1 MAAPPR
7 SDSKRMYSWW
17 WDSHISPKNSKWLQE
32 NLTDMDVKV
41 KQMIKLI
48 EEDADS
54 FARRAEMYY
63 KKRPELMKMVEEFYR
78 AYRALA
84 ERYDHATGVIRQA
97 HRTMTEA
104 FPNQVPSMM
113 GDDLPAGSADGEPR
127 TPDMPPTRVLF
138 DPEELQKDALGI
150 SPSPKA
156 IKRNGSFTEEPDSVS
171 GRKGLKQ
178 LNDLFGSTEGR
189 ARKGLSFHDA
199 EEEDQN
205 MQDIGKSE
213 IKPRIPSESER
224 MGKAEM
230 EILTLKNAL
239 AKLEAE
245 KEAGLLQYQQ
255 SLERLSNLESEVS
268 HAKADSQGFNERAS
282 KAEAEAQTLKEAL
295 SKLEAERE
303 SSFLQYQQ
311 FLEKIAKLEF
321 NISHAEK
328 DAGEL
333 TERASKAEIEA
344 ESLKQALAEVETE
357 KDEALLQYK
366 QCLEKISS
374 LENKLL
380 HAEDSA
386 MMFKE
391 SADKAEREVEILKQ
405 ALTKITEEQEAA
417 AIQYQQCLDTI
428 AVLEHKLASA
438 QEEAQRLNSEIDDGV
453 VKLKGAEERCFLL
466 EKSNQTMHSELESLA
481 QTMAAQSEELTEKQ
495 KELGRLWACIQEERL
510 RFMEAETAFQTL
522 QHLHSQSQE
531 ELRSMAAEI
540 KNRTQT
546 LQDLEA
552 RNQILKNEVEDVKVE
567 NKGLNE
573 VNLSSALTIQGL
585 QDEISSL
592 RETIGKL
599 EAEVELR
606 LDQRNALQQEIYC
619 LKEELNDLNKKQQA
633 IKEQVESVGFNPES
647 LGSSLKDLQDENKK
661 LKEVCE
667 KERIEKVAFLEKL
680 VIMEKLI
687 EKNALLENSLSDL
700 NVELEG
706 VREKVRALEESC
718 QSLLEEKST
727 LVSEKA
733 TLVSQLQIAT
743 ENLQKLDE
751 KNNFLEISL
760 LDANAEIEGLRIKS
774 KSLQDSYT
782 LLENDKSGLDLEK
795 GNLVSQLDSTQK
807 RLEEVEKN
815 YLGLEERYLDLEK
828 EKQSSLHEVEE
839 LRTHLDAQ
847 KQEYASLV
855 QLSESQLAGMGTK
868 VRLLHEEGQRVKKE
882 YEEERLD
889 KDFYAQTEIF
899 ILQKCVQDLEEN
911 NFSVLLEFQKLLE
924 ASQLSEKL
932 ISELE
937 QENLEQQVEVK
948 SLYDKIKVLR
958 MGLYRVLKTL
968 EPESSQWYQ
977 GKGEQ
982 DQMLL
987 NLTLVKLQATQKMV
1001 SEIQDENQK
1010 LLIENSVIV
1019 TLLGQL
1025 QRELENLA
1033 ISKDFLDQELA
1044 CRSEQHLVLQ
1054 SDSRILSEK
1063 NEVLSLK
1070 IIEADH
1076 KEEVLKVELMNL
1088 QGELLD
1094 LQGAYKTLQDDS
1106 RKMLDE
1112 ERSLKNLILE
1122 LGEEKS
1128 NLEAEN
1134 CAIFAE
1140 KASLGILSLIFRDII
1155 SAKLLEFEELSKNN
1169 DKLFHVNDGLNLKVM
1184 MMEEKLMELSVLQY
1198 EKSELHKTVE
1208 YLKSRCDEV
1217 ELKGCN
1223 QEKKIMK
1230 LSSDYDEQ
1238 CKVLECI
1245 REANLKLGSELQL
1258 LNQELVL
1265 AKTREEILNYDMQ
1278 KGRNEIEHWESQAA
1292 ALYGELQISTVH
1304 QTLFEGKIRELIEAC
1319 KSLEL
1324 RNCSKDLEIELLK
1337 ERVGPLE
1344 SENEE
1349 LKTQMMSCIPAFI
1362 SLSDCITSLE
1372 NHTLSHVALHD
1383 ADKETK
1389 DVILV
1394 RHAESSQKASKE
1406 QGVMG
1411 PGEILDLQMR
1421 IRAIEEAVMER
1432 ERSLILEISNAN
1444 SKLGSA
1450 IGQLEELES
1459 RKSMHQE
1466 LVAGDKQG
1474 IRKPENKELGHEKS
1488 GSGNEVMTKDI
1499 MLDQI
1504 SECSSYGIS
1513 RRETVEGADD
1523 QMLEIWETTEQ
1534 DSSIDL
1540 TVGKTQKVTATPTE
1554 KKRRAHP
1561 SRESALEKDVS
1572 VDKLEISRR
1581 LSGSRKEVSQRKV
1594 LERLDSDAQKLVN
1607 LQITVEDLKRK
1618 VEITEKNKNGKGIE
1632 YDSVREQL
1640 EESEETIT
1648 TLVDANRRLTK
1659 SIKDESFSSDEK
1671 SALSSDEGGSLRRKT
1686 LEEVKQGSEK
1696 VKRLEMEVQK
1706 LQFLLLK
1713 IDGENKSRGKAKTI
1727 ERKTSVLLRDYL
1739 YGGGTR
1745 AGQKHKKRHFCA
1757 CVQSPTKGD

>member
-1 MAAPPR
+1 MAAAPSR
-7 SDSKRMYSWW
+7 SDSRRMYSWW

-97 HRTMTEA
+97 HRTMSEA

-113 GDDLPAGSADGEPR
+113 GDDLPAGATDGEPR
-127 TPDMPPTRVLF
+127 TPEMPPTRALF

-150 SPSPKA
+150 SQSPKA
-156 IKRNGSFTEEPDSVS
+156 IKRNGAFTEEPDTVS

-189 ARKGLSFHDA
+189 ARKGLHFHDA

-205 MQDIGKSE
+205 MEDTGKSE
-213 IKPRIPSESER
+213 IKPRIPSDSER

-245 KEAGLLQYQQ
+245 KEAELLQYQQ

-268 HAKADSQGFNERAS
+268 NAKEDSQGFNARAS
-282 KAEAEAQTLKEAL
+282 KAEAEVQTLKEAL

-311 FLEKIAKLEF
+311 CLEKIAKLEF

-333 TERASKAEIEA
+333 TERARKAELETK
-344 ESLKQALAEVETE
+344 SLKQVLAGVETE
-357 KDEALLQYK
+357 KEEALLQYK
-366 QCLEKISS
+366 LCLEKISS
-374 LENKLL
+374 LESKLL
-380 HAEDSA
+380 HAEESA

-405 ALTKITEEQEAA
+405 ALTKLTEEQEATV
-417 AIQYQQCLDTI
+417 IQYQQCLDTI
-428 AVLEHKLASA
+428 AVLEQKLASA
-438 QEEAQRLNSEIDDGV
+438 QEEAQRLNSEMDDGV
-453 VKLKGAEERCFLL
+453 VKLKGAEERCSLL
-466 EKSNQTMHSELESLA
+466 EKSNQTMYSELESLA
-481 QTMAAQSEELTEKQ
+481 QKMAAQSNEVTEKQ

-510 RFMEAETAFQTL
+510 RFVEAETAFQTL

-540 KNRTQT
+540 KNRSQT

-552 RNQILKNEVEDVKVE
+552 RNQILQDEVKVVKVE

-573 VNLSSALTIQGL
+573 INLSSSLTIRGL

-606 LDQRNALQQEIYC
+606 LDERNALQQEIYC
-619 LKEELNDLNKKQQA
+619 LKEELNDLNKKQQT
-633 IKEQVESVGFNPES
+633 IKEQVESVGFSPES

-667 KERIEKVAFLEKL
+667 KERNEKVGHLEKL
-680 VIMEKLI
+680 IIMEKLM
-687 EKNALLENSLSDL
+687 EKNDLLENSLSDL
-700 NVELEG
+700 NVELDG

-718 QSLLEEKST
+718 QSLMGEKST

-743 ENLQKLDE
+743 DNLEKLEE
-751 KNNFLEISL
+751 KNNFLETSL

-774 KSLQDSYT
+774 RSLQDSYA
-782 LLENDKSGLDLEK
+782 LLENHKSDLHSEK

-807 RLEEVEKN
+807 RLEELEKN
-815 YLGLEERYLDLEK
+815 YLGLEERHLDLER
-828 EKQSSLHEVEE
+828 ERQSSLHEVEE

-855 QLSESQLAGMGTK
+855 QLSESQLTGMGAK
-868 VRLLHEEGQRVKKE
+868 VRLLQEEGKRVKKE
-882 YEEERLD
+882 YEEQQLD
-889 KDFYAQTEIF
+889 KDFSAQTEIF
-899 ILQKCVQDLEEN
+899 ILQKCVLDLEEN

-948 SLYDKIKVLR
+948 SLYDQIKVLR

-968 EPESSQWYQ
+968 ELDSNQWYQ
-977 GKGEQ
+977 GKAEQ

-987 NLTLVKLQATQKMV
+987 NLTLLKLQATQKMV
-1001 SEIQDENQK
+1001 SELQDENQQ

-1025 QRELENLA
+1025 QREVENLVTA
-1033 ISKDFLDQELA
+1033 KNLLDHELA
-1044 CRSEQHLVLQ
+1044 GRSEQYLVLQ
-1054 SDSRILSEK
+1054 SDSRKISAM

-1070 IIEADH
+1070 IMEGNH
-1076 KEEVLKVELMNL
+1076 KEEVLKVELKNL

-1094 LQGAYKTLQDDS
+1094 LQGAYKTLQEES
-1106 RKMLDE
+1106 RKMSDE
-1112 ERSLKNLILE
+1112 ERSLKNLISE

-1128 NLEAEN
+1128 NLEEEN

-1140 KASLGILSLIFRDII
+1140 KASLGILSLIFKDTI
-1155 SAKLLEFEELSKNN
+1155 STKLLEIEKLSKNY
-1169 DKLFHVNDGLNLKVM
+1169 DKLFHVHDGLNLKGK
-1184 MMEEKLMELSVLQY
+1184 MMEEKLLELSVLQG
-1198 EKSELHKTVE
+1198 ETTELHKTLE

-1217 ELKGCN
+1217 ELKGSN
-1223 QEKKIMK
+1223 QEKQIMK
-1230 LSSDYDEQ
+1230 LSTDYDEQ
-1238 CKVLECI
+1238 SKVLQCI
-1245 REANLKLGSELQL
+1245 QETNLKLDSELQL
-1258 LNQELVL
+1258 LNEELVE
-1265 AKTREEILNYDMQ
+1265 AKSREDILNSEMQ

-1292 ALYGELQISTVH
+1292 ALYGELQISAVH
-1304 QTLFEGKIRELIEAC
+1304 QALFEGKIHELIEAC
-1319 KSLEL
+1319 KSLER
-1324 RNCSKDLEIELLK
+1324 RNCSKDLELEQMK
-1337 ERVGPLE
+1337 ERLGPLE
-1344 SENEE
+1344 SENED
-1349 LKTQMMSCIPAFI
+1349 LKTQMMSYIPAFI

-1372 NHTLSHVALHD
+1372 NHTLSHMTLHE

-1389 DVILV
+1389 DVTLG
-1394 RHAESSQKASKE
+1394 RQADSSQKISKE
-1406 QGVMG
+1406 LGDMG
-1411 PGEILDLQMR
+1411 PDEVLDLQALEMR
-1421 IRAIEEAVMER
+1421 IRAIEEAMVER
-1432 ERSLILEISNAN
+1432 ERVLILEISNAN
-1444 SKLGSA
+1444 SKLGA
-1450 IGQLEELES
+1450 KIEQLEELES

-1466 LVAGDKQG
+1466 LIAGGKQG
-1474 IRKPENKELGHEKS
+1474 IQKPEKEPRHEKS
-1488 GSGNEVMTKDI
+1488 GSGNDVMTKDI

-1504 SECSSYGIS
+1504 SECSSYGMS
-1513 RRETVEGADD
+1513 RRETVEADD

-1534 DSSIDL
+1534 DSSIDF
-1540 TVGKTQKVTATPTE
+1540 TVGKAPKAIE

-1561 SRESALEKDVS
+1561 SRETVLEKDVS

-1581 LSGSRKEVSQRKV
+1581 MSGSRQEVSGRKV
-1594 LERLDSDAQKLVN
+1594 LERLDSDAQKLTN

-1632 YDSVREQL
+1632 YDNVKEQL

-1648 TLVDANRRLTK
+1648 KLVDANRRLTK
-1659 SIKDESFSSDEK
+1659 SIKDDPLSSDEKTAFSSDEIGN
-1671 SALSSDEGGSLRRKT
+1671 ARRKIS
-1686 LEEVKQGSEK
+1686 EEARRGSEK
-1696 VKRLEMEVQK
+1696 IGRLQLEVQK

-1713 IDGENKSRGKAKTI
+1713 IDGENKSRGKAKMI

-1745 AGQKHKKRHFCA
+1745 TGQKHKRRHFCA
-1757 CVQSPTKGD
+1757 CVQPPTKGD